1 MIDLAWGVKAAKHQ
15 KKIDKEANAPPP
27 PDHPESREMLRL
39 DPIGQ
44 DSTRKRYWALDGLCT
59 RISGGNKP
67 NPNLLERPY
76 QTRPGSINLE
86 ILGKLLAHFS
96 PSPTLEKSSFKSSTI

>member
-15 KKIDKEANAPPP
+15 KKVDKEANAPPP

-44 DSTRKRYWALDGLCT
+44 DSNRKRYWALDGL
-59 RISGGNKP
+59 
-67 NPNLLERPY
+67 
-76 QTRPGSINLE
+76 
-86 ILGKLLAHFS
+86 
-96 PSPTLEKSSFKSSTI
+96 